1 MAGGHGSRWGRRAT
15 ASALASR
22 RLRAGMTGWLMAVA
36 CGACGASTATV
47 RPTLL
52 CDVRQA
58 DVTRR
63 FEAQPTSEPH
73 AVASHDIDGRFRF
86 KAVVGAGTTGEA
98 AYVKLYV
105 YDMAVKGA
113 PVLLHMATHLPPWP
127 VAREVPSLTGWN
139 QVYSSVLGRELIYGC
154 AWQADAGDAP

>member
-1 MAGGHGSRWGRRAT
+1 MAGGHGSRGGRRAT
-15 ASALASR
+15 GSVPASR
-22 RLRAGMTGWLMAVA
+22 RLRAGMAGWLMAVA
-36 CGACGASTATV
+36 CGASTAAV

-63 FEAQPTSEPH
+63 VEAQPTSEPH

-86 KAVVGAGTTGEA
+86 KAVVGAGPTGEA

-113 PVLLHMATHLPPWP
+113 PVLLHLATHLPPWLAGP
-127 VAREVPSLTGWN
+127 EMPSLTGWN
-139 QVYSSVLGRELIYGC
+139 HVYSSVLGRELVYGC